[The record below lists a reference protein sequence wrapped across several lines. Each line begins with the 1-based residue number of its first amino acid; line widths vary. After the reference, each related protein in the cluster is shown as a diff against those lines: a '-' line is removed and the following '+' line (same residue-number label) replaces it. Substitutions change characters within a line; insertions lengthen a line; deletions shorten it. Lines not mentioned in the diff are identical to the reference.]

1 MRTWTRAFAE
11 SAKTKKMMTQ
21 AHVTPI
27 GAQPAQHSTHISFK
41 NWRLFGAHARPDVG
55 SCGSIVASHEDTYNW
70 IGIMSRNAPAP
81 SREPRPPSGW
91 IRRGQ

>member
-27 GAQPAQHSTHISFK
+27 GAQPAQHSISVS
-41 NWRLFGAHARPDVG
+41 RTGDYSGLTLDQMSGA
-55 SCGSIVASHEDTYNW
+55 VAASWQVMKTPI
-70 IGIMSRNAPAP
+70 IGLAS
-81 SREPRPPSGW
+81 
-91 IRRGQ
+91 